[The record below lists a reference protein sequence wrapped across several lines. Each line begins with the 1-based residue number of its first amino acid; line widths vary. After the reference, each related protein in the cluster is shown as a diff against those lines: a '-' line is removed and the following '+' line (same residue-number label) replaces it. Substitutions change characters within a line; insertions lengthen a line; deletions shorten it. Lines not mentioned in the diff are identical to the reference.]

1 MPISPAQLAEGVSK
15 LISLP
20 DICFRVNEMVDDPR
34 YSAVDIGNVV
44 ANDPAITAQLLRIA
58 NSAYYGFPSRV
69 DTLSRAIAIIGTQE
83 LRDLVLTT
91 SIINSFHKVKPE
103 VIDFQEFWRHSLATA
118 LAARAMVKR
127 MRARILHGERLFIAG
142 LLHDMGHLVMAV
154 RIPELLRVMRTRAE
168 DAEEPMDEAERLV
181 FDLDHAEVGA
191 ALMQHWRLPAS
202 LQMIAKYHH
211 HPEKAGEQAR
221 EAAIINIANNIA
233 YQAGMKGIDSELDAR
248 VAPGAWELAG
258 LTQESVAPIILEIG
272 VLYDAAATV
281 FLPAKRVASR

>member
-1 MPISPAQLAEGVSK
+1 MAISPAQLAEGVSK

-34 YSAVDIGNVV
+34 YSAVDIGNVI

-103 VIDFQEFWRHSLATA
+103 VIDFGEFWRHSLATA
-118 LAARAMVKR
+118 LSARAMVKR
-127 MRARILHGERLFIAG
+127 MRARVLHGERLFTAG
-142 LLHDMGHLVMAV
+142 LLHDIGHLVMAV

-168 DAEEPMDEAERLV
+168 AAEEPMDEAERLV

-191 ALMQHWRLPAS
+191 ALMQHWRLPNS
-202 LQMIAKYHH
+202 LQLIAKFHH
-211 HPEKAGEQAR
+211 HPEKAGDQAR

-233 YQAGMKGIDSELDAR
+233 FQAGFRGIDTEMDAL
-248 VAPGAWELAG
+248 VAPESWGVAG
-258 LTQESVAPIILEIG
+258 VAPESVVSIAQELPA
-272 VLYDAAATV
+272 LYDAAATV
-281 FLPAKRVASR
+281 FLPNKRVASR